1 MAEQT
6 IVSRVLNI
14 GATLAELTELNPVLK
29 RNEICIVE
37 IPSDVDGEE
46 STFQI
51 KIGDGEHSFVDLPY
65 MSAKSDDSK
74 ADVTYVD
81 SIVEE
86 LNSTIEGLLDTSI
99 TAS

>member
-14 GATLAELTELNPVLK
+14 GATLSELTALNPVLK
-29 RNEICIVE
+29 KNEICIVE
-37 IPSDVDGEE
+37 IPSGTTGEE

-51 KIGDGEHSFVDLPY
+51 KVGDGEHSFVDLPY

-74 ADVTYVD
+74 ADITYVD
-81 SIVEE
+81 GIMSE
-86 LNSTIEGLLDTSI
+86 LNSTIESLIDN
-99 TAS
+99 

>member
-14 GATLAELTELNPVLK
+14 GATLAELTALNPVLK
-29 RNEICIVE
+29 KNEICIVE
-37 IPSDVDGEE
+37 IPSDTAGEE

-51 KIGDGEHSFVDLPY
+51 KVGDGEHSFVDLPY

-74 ADVTYVD
+74 ADITYVD
-81 SIVEE
+81 GIMSE
-86 LNSTIEGLLDTSI
+86 LNSTIESLIDN
-99 TAS
+99 